1 MSNNQF
7 IIPNI
12 NKQYKLGQKSN
23 ISNLSPNIRQIHPQ
37 PKKIQNNL
45 FPKNN
50 NNGSNIKVNKIRLKK
65 ENIIEGELNFEESN
79 HKKFYLINNQK
90 QKNGLNN
97 KQRKRFSNKSPM
109 LIRGT
114 YKPKDIFSF
123 NKVFN
128 SNKYSNE
135 QKYNQNLINNY
146 LFINN
151 NNHFSKTFSSFH
163 RKKDRSYTPIL
174 RTNNNKP
181 YMNLGNN
188 IVGNKIKRETKI
200 LVLFYLI

>member
-65 ENIIEGELNFEESN
+65 ENIIEGD
-79 HKKFYLINNQK
+79 Q
-90 QKNGLNN
+90 
-97 KQRKRFSNKSPM
+97 
-109 LIRGT
+109 GT
-114 YKPKDIFSF
+114 YQTSHQNRVGVHEDI
-123 NKVFN
+123 V
-128 SNKYSNE
+128 
-135 QKYNQNLINNY
+135 
-146 LFINN
+146 
-151 NNHFSKTFSSFH
+151 
-163 RKKDRSYTPIL
+163 
-174 RTNNNKP
+174 
-181 YMNLGNN
+181 
-188 IVGNKIKRETKI
+188 IVEIDQESD
-200 LVLFYLI
+200 